1 MQVNSLRS
9 IDNKIVKTCPTGKK
23 TYPTEAI
30 AEDALLEAHVR
41 FDYGKSGGPIAV
53 YQCEDCGSY
62 HFTSKGIMNPKLA
75 SFLKSSTKK
84 VEDEAARWQHK
95 WKK

>member
-1 MQVNSLRS
+1 M
-9 IDNKIVKTCPTGKK
+9 KTCPTGKK
-23 TYPTEAI
+23 MYPTEAI

-53 YQCEDCGSY
+53 YQCEDCGCY
-62 HFTSKGIMNPKLA
+62 HFTSKGTMNPKLA
-75 SFLKSSTKK
+75 TFLKSSTKK
-84 VEDEAARWQHK
+84 VEDEAARWQNK